1 MVETGILLAKG
12 VTPEVP
18 VFAGKPTSWLAVL
31 LALRATAL
39 ATGEQGLSRPPL
51 STAVIATK
59 YQAPV
64 ESPVSLN
71 VMTSL
76 ICGLFVGDTT

>member
-1 MVETGILLAKG
+1 
-12 VTPEVP
+12 
-18 VFAGKPTSWLAVL
+18 VL

-64 ESPVSLN
+64 ESPVSLY

-76 ICGLFVGDTT
+76 ICGLSVGDTT

>member
-1 MVETGILLAKG
+1 MAETGIPLAKE

-18 VFAGKPTSWLAVL
+18 VLAGKPTSWLAVL
-31 LALRATAL
+31 SALRATAL

-51 STAVIATK
+51 SIAVIATK
-59 YQAPV
+59 YQASV
-64 ESPVSLN
+64 KSPVSLN